1 MKMLT
6 QTQELLLDGL
16 RAFGVEKD
24 LIIGI
29 MIMLTEEEQQEQLME
44 WMADHEEAMPETIL
58 QKATDIAR

>member
-1 MKMLT
+1 MLT

-29 MIMLTEEEQQEQLME
+29 MVMLTEEDQQEQLME
-44 WMADHEEAMPETIL
+44 WMANHETAKPDMIL
-58 QKATDIAR
+58 QKATEIVK

>member
-1 MKMLT
+1 MLT

-29 MIMLTEEEQQEQLME
+29 MVMLTEEDQQEQLME
-44 WMADHEEAMPETIL
+44 WMANHEAAKPDMIL
-58 QKATDIAR
+58 QKATEIVK

>member
-1 MKMLT
+1 MLS

-29 MIMLTEEEQQEQLME
+29 MIMLPKEDQQYELMY
-44 WMADHEEAMPETIL
+44 WMANHAEAKPEDIL
-58 QKATDIAR
+58 LKATEIIA